1 MKLKHASK
9 VVMRLNYIPIIISSM
24 STVGSIK
31 KVKLNSLFKY
41 FGPDSTVSEIA
52 DLMDLEDIG
61 AVPILDDSSLL
72 LGIVSERDIVRKL
85 VKNGRDSD
93 LVTAK
98 DIMTK
103 HIITVK
109 KDTTLVEAVKL
120 MKDNNIRHLPIIDE
134 DKKLVNFISHRDIMS
149 NSYANKKINYFL
161 LAFALILLPAII
173 FIK

>member
-1 MKLKHASK
+1 
-9 VVMRLNYIPIIISSM
+9 M

-61 AVPILDDSSLL
+61 AVPILDDSYLL

-120 MKDNNIRHLPIIDE
+120 MKENNIRHLPIIDE

>member
-1 MKLKHASK
+1 
-9 VVMRLNYIPIIISSM
+9 M
-24 STVGSIK
+24 STVGSIE
-31 KVKLNSLFKY
+31 KVKLNSPFKF

-61 AVPILDDSSLL
+61 AVPILDESFFL

-93 LVTAK
+93 LVTAS

-103 HIITVK
+103 QIITVK
-109 KDTTLVEAVKL
+109 KTSTLIEAMKL

-134 DKKLVNFISHRDIMS
+134 GKKLINFISHRDIMS
-149 NSYANKKINYFL
+149 SSYSNKKINYFL
-161 LAFALILLPAII
+161 LAFALILLPTI
-173 FIK
+173 FLIK

>member
-1 MKLKHASK
+1 
-9 VVMRLNYIPIIISSM
+9 M

-61 AVPILDDSSLL
+61 AVPILNDSFLL

-103 HIITVK
+103 HIITIK

-120 MKDNNIRHLPIIDE
+120 MKVNNIRHLPIVDG
-134 DKKLVNFISHRDIMS
+134 DKKLVNFISHRDIMT
-149 NSYANKKINYFL
+149 NSHSNKKINYFL

>member
-1 MKLKHASK
+1 MTT
-9 VVMRLNYIPIIISSM
+9 I
-24 STVGSIK
+24 GSIK
-31 KVKLNSLFKY
+31 KVKLNSLFKF

-61 AVPILDDSSLL
+61 AVPILDESYFLI
-72 LGIVSERDIVRKL
+72 GIVSERDIVRKL

-103 HIITVK
+103 KIITVK
-109 KDTTLVEAVKL
+109 KTTSLIEANKL

-134 DKKLVNFISHRDIMS
+134 SKKLVNFISHRDIIS
-149 NSYANKKINYFL
+149 TSHLNKKMNYFL
-161 LAFALILLPAII
+161 LAFALILLPVILL
-173 FIK
+173 IK

>member
-1 MKLKHASK
+1 
-9 VVMRLNYIPIIISSM
+9 M
-24 STVGSIK
+24 STVGSIE
-31 KVKLNSLFKY
+31 KVKLNSPFKF

-61 AVPILDDSSLL
+61 AVPILDESYFL

-93 LVTAK
+93 LVTAS

-103 HIITVK
+103 KIITVK
-109 KDTTLVEAVKL
+109 KTSTLIEAMKL

-134 DKKLVNFISHRDIMS
+134 GKKLINFISHRDIMS
-149 NSYANKKINYFL
+149 YSYSNIKINYFL
-161 LAFALILLPAII
+161 LAFDLILLPTNFLI
-173 FIK
+173 

>member
-1 MKLKHASK
+1 
-9 VVMRLNYIPIIISSM
+9 M

-61 AVPILDDSSLL
+61 AVPILDDSFLL

>member
-1 MKLKHASK
+1 MFT
-9 VVMRLNYIPIIISSM
+9 I
-24 STVGSIK
+24 GSIE
-31 KVKLNSLFKY
+31 KVKLNSLFKF
-41 FGPDSTVSEIA
+41 FGPHSTVSEIA

-61 AVPILDDSSLL
+61 AVPILDDSYLL

-103 HIITVK
+103 NIITVK
-109 KDTTLVEAVKL
+109 KDTTLGEAVKL
-120 MKDNNIRHLPIIDE
+120 MKVNNIRHLPIIDE
-134 DKKLVNFISHRDIMS
+134 DKKIVNFISHRDIMS
-149 NSYANKKINYFL
+149 NSYSNKKINYFL

>member
-1 MKLKHASK
+1 
-9 VVMRLNYIPIIISSM
+9 M
-24 STVGSIK
+24 STIGSIE
-31 KVKLNSLFKY
+31 KVKLNSLFKF

-61 AVPILDDSSLL
+61 AVPILDDSYLL

-103 HIITVK
+103 NIITVK
-109 KDTTLVEAVKL
+109 KDTTLGEAVKL
-120 MKDNNIRHLPIIDE
+120 MKVNNIRHLPIVDE
-134 DKKLVNFISHRDIMS
+134 DKKIVNFISHRDIMS
-149 NSYANKKINYFL
+149 NSYSNKKINYFL

>member
-1 MKLKHASK
+1 MTT
-9 VVMRLNYIPIIISSM
+9 I
-24 STVGSIK
+24 GSIE
-31 KVKLNSLFKY
+31 KVKLNSLFKF

-61 AVPILDDSSLL
+61 AVPILDESYFL
-72 LGIVSERDIVRKL
+72 LGIVSERDIVRKI
-85 VKNGRDSD
+85 VKKGRDSD

-103 HIITVK
+103 KIITVK
-109 KDTTLVEAVKL
+109 KTTSLIEANKL

-134 DKKLVNFISHRDIMS
+134 SKKLVNFISHRDIIS
-149 NSYANKKINYFL
+149 TSHYNKKMNYFL

-173 FIK
+173 LIK

>member
-1 MKLKHASK
+1 
-9 VVMRLNYIPIIISSM
+9 M

-61 AVPILDDSSLL
+61 AVPILDDSFLL

-109 KDTTLVEAVKL
+109 KNTTLVEAVKL

-134 DKKLVNFISHRDIMS
+134 DKKLVNFISHRDSMS
-149 NSYANKKINYFL
+149 HSYSNKRINYFL

>member
-1 MKLKHASK
+1 
-9 VVMRLNYIPIIISSM
+9 M
-24 STVGSIK
+24 STVGSIE
-31 KVKLNSLFKY
+31 KVKLNSPFKF

-61 AVPILDDSSLL
+61 AVPILDDSFFL

-93 LVTAK
+93 LVTAN

-103 HIITVK
+103 QIITVK
-109 KDTTLVEAVKL
+109 KTSTLIEAMKL

-134 DKKLVNFISHRDIMS
+134 GKKLINFISHRDIMS
-149 NSYANKKINYFL
+149 SSYSNKKINYFL
-161 LAFALILLPAII
+161 LAFALILLPTI
-173 FIK
+173 FLIK

>member
-1 MKLKHASK
+1 MT
-9 VVMRLNYIPIIISSM
+9 
-24 STVGSIK
+24 TVGSIE
-31 KVKLNSLFKY
+31 KVKLNSVFKF

-52 DLMDLEDIG
+52 DLMDIEDIG
-61 AVPILDDSSLL
+61 AVPILDESYLL

-103 HIITVK
+103 KIFTVK
-109 KDTTLVEAVKL
+109 KTTSLIEAIKL

-134 DKKLVNFISHRDIMS
+134 SEKLVNFISHRDIIGA
-149 NSYANKKINYFL
+149 SYSNKKMNYLL
-161 LAFALILLPAII
+161 LAFALILLPAILL
-173 FIK
+173 IK

>member
-1 MKLKHASK
+1 
-9 VVMRLNYIPIIISSM
+9 M
-24 STVGSIK
+24 STIGSIE
-31 KVKLNSLFKY
+31 KVKLNSLFKF

-61 AVPILDDSSLL
+61 AVPILDDSYLL
-72 LGIVSERDIVRKL
+72 LGIVSERDIVRRL

-103 HIITVK
+103 NIITVK
-109 KDTTLVEAVKL
+109 KDTTLGEAVKL
-120 MKDNNIRHLPIIDE
+120 MKVNNIRHLPIIDE
-134 DKKLVNFISHRDIMS
+134 DKKIVNFISHRDIMS
-149 NSYANKKINYFL
+149 NSYSNKKINYFL

>member
-1 MKLKHASK
+1 
-9 VVMRLNYIPIIISSM
+9 MRLDNIPTIIRTM
-24 STVGSIK
+24 STIGSIE
-31 KVKLNSLFKY
+31 KVKLNSLFKF

-61 AVPILDDSSLL
+61 AVPILDDSYLL

-103 HIITVK
+103 NIITVK
-109 KDTTLVEAVKL
+109 KDTTLGEAVKL
-120 MKDNNIRHLPIIDE
+120 MKVNNIRHLPIIDE
-134 DKKLVNFISHRDIMS
+134 DKKIVNFISHRDIMS
-149 NSYANKKINYFL
+149 SSYSNKKINYFL

>member
-1 MKLKHASK
+1 
-9 VVMRLNYIPIIISSM
+9 
-24 STVGSIK
+24 
-31 KVKLNSLFKY
+31 
-41 FGPDSTVSEIA
+41 
-52 DLMDLEDIG
+52 MDLEDIG
-61 AVPILDDSSLL
+61 AVPILDDSFLL

-109 KDTTLVEAVKL
+109 NETTLVEAVKL
-120 MKDNNIRHLPIIDE
+120 MKDNIIRHLPIVD
-134 DKKLVNFISHRDIMS
+134 DGKKLINFISHRDIMS
-149 NSYANKKINYFL
+149 SSYSNKKVNYYL
-161 LAFALILLPAII
+161 LAFALILLPAIL

>member
-1 MKLKHASK
+1 
-9 VVMRLNYIPIIISSM
+9 MRLDYIPTIIRSM
-24 STVGSIK
+24 STIGSIE
-31 KVKLNSLFKY
+31 KVKLNSLIKF

-61 AVPILDDSSLL
+61 AVPILDDSFLL

-103 HIITVK
+103 NIITVK
-109 KDTTLVEAVKL
+109 KETTLVEAIKL
-120 MKDNNIRHLPIIDE
+120 MNDNNIRHLPIIDE
-134 DKKLVNFISHRDIMS
+134 DKKIVNFISQRDIIS
-149 NSYANKKINYFL
+149 NFYANKKINYLL

>member
-1 MKLKHASK
+1 
-9 VVMRLNYIPIIISSM
+9 M
-24 STVGSIK
+24 STVGSIE
-31 KVKLNSLFKY
+31 KVKLNSPFKF

-61 AVPILDDSSLL
+61 AVPILDESYFL

-93 LVTAK
+93 LVTAS

-103 HIITVK
+103 QIITVK
-109 KDTTLVEAVKL
+109 KTSTLIEAMKL

-134 DKKLVNFISHRDIMS
+134 GKKLINFISHRDIMS
-149 NSYANKKINYFL
+149 SSYSNIKINYFL
-161 LAFALILLPAII
+161 LAFALILLPTI
-173 FIK
+173 FLIK